1 MSDDNEKHLPATQK
15 RLDDARE
22 EGNVPRSREL
32 GAAVLL
38 MGAGGML
45 YSTGPALT
53 GQFLGLMEQGLVFN
67 HATLAQ
73 PGLLGERLTNFSQ
86 AGLLA
91 VLPLLAALAAA
102 AMGAN
107 LALGG
112 WNFTW
117 KAVSP
122 DFNRLNPV
130 SGLGRLF
137 SWHGVSELFKA
148 LLKVGLIGGV
158 AFWLI
163 QSDLGAY
170 NATISVSSTGAAVSV
185 VGELAA
191 KSFLMLSALLI
202 LVAAVDVPFQWWRYH
217 ANLRMSMEE
226 MKREHRESDG
236 DPHLKGHIR
245 QQQREAARRRM
256 MDEVPKADVVI
267 TNPTH
272 FAVALSYKDNGMRAP
287 RVVAKGRDLVAARIR
302 ELAAEHGVTLVSA
315 PPLARALY
323 KHADIGD
330 EIPQALFGAVAQ
342 VLAYVFQLRRWAPGR
357 GPMPEA
363 PEEIPV
369 PDDLSVPEV
378 A

>member
-1 MSDDNEKHLPATQK
+1 MSEDTEKHLPASQK

-45 YSTGPALT
+45 HATGPGLS
-53 GQFLGLMEQGLVFN
+53 GQFSALLEQGLVFN

-73 PGLLGERLTNFSQ
+73 PALMGERLVSFGL

-91 VLPLLAALAAA
+91 ILPLLGALMAAA
-102 AMGAN
+102 VGAN

-117 KAVSP
+117 KAISP
-122 DFNRLNPV
+122 DFNRLNPL
-130 SGLGRLF
+130 SGLGRLV
-137 SWHGVSELFKA
+137 SWDGASELIKA
-148 LLKVGLIGGV
+148 VLKAGLIGGV

-170 NATISVSSTGAAVSV
+170 NATLSVSSTPSALAL
-185 VGELAA
+185 VGEMAG
-191 KSFLMLSALLI
+191 KSFLILAALLI
-202 LVAAVDVPFQWWRYH
+202 LVAAIDVPFQWWRYH
-217 ANLRMSMEE
+217 ANLRMSLEE
-226 MKREHRESDG
+226 VKREHRESEG
-236 DPHLKGHIR
+236 DPHLKGRIR
-245 QQQREAARRRM
+245 QQQREIARRRM

-272 FAVALSYKDNGMRAP
+272 FAVALSYKDSGMRAP
-287 RVVAKGRDLVAARIR
+287 KVVAKGRDLVAARIR
-302 ELAAEHGVTLVSA
+302 ELAAEHRVTIVSA

-323 KHADIGD
+323 KHAEIGD

-342 VLAYVFQLRRWAPGR
+342 VLAYVFQVRRWAPGR

-363 PEEIPV
+363 PGEIPV
-369 PDDLSVPEV
+369 PDELSVPEV